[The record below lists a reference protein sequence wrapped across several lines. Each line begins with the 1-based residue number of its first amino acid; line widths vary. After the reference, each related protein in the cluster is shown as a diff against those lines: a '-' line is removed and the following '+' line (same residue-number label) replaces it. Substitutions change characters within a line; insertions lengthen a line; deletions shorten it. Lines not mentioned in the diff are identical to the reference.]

1 MRALIIEDDA
11 EMAGLVK
18 KLLRTKFEMNSEIA
32 PDCASARRMMTSR
45 QYDVITLDYRLP
57 DGAGLDLLDEITE
70 KLEHPPVIMVTGH
83 GDEETAAR
91 SFRSRAS
98 GYVVKGSL
106 LPANLADAVEEV
118 LSEVSLKRVEKE
130 LLDEKTFIEDSLNS
144 LPDLFV
150 VLDIEGNLFRW
161 NRRLGEVTGYG
172 DTELASMNV
181 LDLFAPEEADVLTSS
196 LAKMKGG
203 GVAALDELTLLT
215 RTGEKKPCE
224 LSGQVLRNRDGVP
237 IGFCGIGR
245 LAGGRGG
252 ARDDQDP
259 RRDKLEEIVEEPM
272 SELAYAY
279 ARLQQE
285 AAELELARE
294 ALRAST
300 EQLRTVFEN
309 SMDIIA
315 IFDSRGTFLDS
326 NSASEHVLGYTLDE
340 FMGKTIFDMVHPDD
354 QAALLETHRQVASGG
369 EPVGVLECRFLHEDG
384 SWRTL
389 EAAAKSFTDAA
400 GELRVVVNA
409 RDITRRRKAEAETKQ
424 FKTIADNANYGIGMS
439 NMDYELIYINPYM
452 ARVHGYEPEEL
463 LGQNLILLHDTEEQ
477 AEGLLA
483 LADELSTEGSFSARE
498 VWHLHKDGSVF
509 PMLMNGVLITS
520 NEVDDAYV
528 AVTAIDITDRIR
540 AEEQLRE
547 REQQLGMITDN
558 MEDVIALIDVNGAYQ
573 YVSPS
578 YGRLLGYDPAE
589 ALGRSAFEFLDLVH
603 PDDIEVYM
611 ESLAEVLRVFEPAR
625 VTYRLRHAD
634 GHYLWLESVGV
645 PLTDDGGMLTGA
657 VIASRDITESKLADD
672 ALWRLNSEL
681 EGYARTVSHDL
692 QSPLTAIKLASD
704 TLTRLWEKR
713 DEVSDIGA
721 EIRRIAEIIGLSVV
735 QAKELIKDLL
745 ALAMAGR
752 EPEDISEVDVSATV
766 ARIIEERAALIQDR
780 NAVVRVAGDLGKVR
794 ANQTHVYQ
802 LFSNFIDN
810 AIKHNH
816 DRDPVVEISYLG
828 CGPDGHAYVVKD
840 NGPGIAPEDALDIF
854 LPFFKG
860 ENGFTG
866 IGLAIVDRIIKL
878 YDGSVK
884 ASGKPGACFEF
895 SMKDR

>member
-1 MRALIIEDDA
+1 MDPNEKMRALIIEDDP

-18 KLLRTKFEMNSEIA
+18 GLLRKRFAMNSEIA
-32 PDCASARRMMTSR
+32 PDCASARRMLTSR
-45 QYDVITLDYRLP
+45 PYDIITLDYRLP

-98 GYVVKGSL
+98 GYVVKGSH
-106 LPANLADAVEEV
+106 LPTNLTDAVEKV
-118 LSEVSLKRVEKE
+118 LSEASLKRIEKE
-130 LLDEKTFIEDSLNS
+130 LLDEKLFIEDALNA
-144 LPDLFV
+144 LPDLFA

-181 LDLFAPEEADVLTSS
+181 LDLFVPEEADGLTSS
-196 LAKMKGG
+196 LAKMKEG

-215 RTGEKKPCE
+215 RTGEKKPYE
-224 LSGQVLRNRDGVP
+224 LSGQVLRNRDGAP

-245 LAGGRGG
+245 ETAGRG
-252 ARDDQDP
+252 
-259 RRDKLEEIVEEPM
+259 
-272 SELAYAY
+272 
-279 ARLQQE
+279 
-285 AAELELARE
+285 LARE

-315 IFDSRGTFLDS
+315 IFDSRGIFLDC
-326 NSASEHVLGYTLDE
+326 NNASEHVLGYTPDE
-340 FMGKTIFDMVHPDD
+340 FMGKTIFELVHPDD
-354 QAALLETHRQVASGG
+354 RAAMIETHGQVASGG
-369 EPVGVLECRFLHEDG
+369 EPVGAVECRFLHEDG

-409 RDITRRRKAEAETKQ
+409 RDITSRRKAEVEIKQ
-424 FKTIADNANYGIGMS
+424 FKTIADNANYGIGIS
-439 NMDYELIYINPYM
+439 NMDYELIYLNPYL
-452 ARVHGYEPEEL
+452 ARIHGYEPEEL

-498 VWHLHKDGSVF
+498 VWHLHRDGSVF
-509 PMLMNGVLITS
+509 PMLMNGVVIPGS
-520 NEVDDAYV
+520 EGNDAYV
-528 AVTAIDITDRIR
+528 AVTAIDITDRME

-547 REQQLGMITDN
+547 RERQLGMITDN
-558 MEDVIALIDVNGAYQ
+558 MEDVIALIDVNGTYQ

-603 PDDIEVYM
+603 PDDIAVYM
-611 ESLAEVLRVFEPAR
+611 ESLVEGLRVFESVK
-625 VTYRLRHAD
+625 VTYRIRHAD
-634 GHYLWLESVGV
+634 GHYLWLESVSV
-645 PLTDDGGMLTGA
+645 PLSDEGGKLTGA
-657 VIASRDITESKLADD
+657 VVASRDITESRLADD

-692 QSPLTAIKLASD
+692 QSPLTSIKLAAD
-704 TLTRLWEKR
+704 TLTRMWEKR

-721 EIRRIAEIIGLSVV
+721 EVHRIAEVIGVSVV
-735 QAKELIKDLL
+735 QAEELIKDLL

-766 ARIIEERAALIQDR
+766 ARIIEERAALIRQR
-780 NAVVRVAGDLGKVR
+780 NAVVRVAGDLGKVK

-802 LFSNFIDN
+802 LFSNLIDN

-828 CGPDGHAYVVKD
+828 SGPDGHAYVVKD
-840 NGPGIAPEDALDIF
+840 NGPGIAPEDARDIF

-884 ASGKPGACFEF
+884 ASGKTGACFEF